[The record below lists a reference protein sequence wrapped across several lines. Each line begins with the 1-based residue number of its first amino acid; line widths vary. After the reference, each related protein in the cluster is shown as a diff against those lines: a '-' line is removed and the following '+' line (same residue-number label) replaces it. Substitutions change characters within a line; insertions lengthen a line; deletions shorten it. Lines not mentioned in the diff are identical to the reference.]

1 MANKKAKGKRART
14 RNVLRRN
21 VRAKTTVNEMIKE
34 IKVGD
39 TVQIN
44 INSSIQKGMPFR
56 RTYGK
61 TGKVIG
67 FQGNSP
73 IVDIKDGNKKKKII
87 SHKVHLKKIF
97 QLIKGDKK

>member
-14 RNVLRRN
+14 RSVLRRN
-21 VRAKTTVNEMIKE
+21 VRAQTTVNEIIKE

-44 INSSIQKGMPFR
+44 INSSVQKGMPFR
-56 RTYGK
+56 RTHGK

-67 FQGNSP
+67 FQGNTP
-73 IVDIKDGNKKKKII
+73 IVDIKDGNKKKKIL
-87 SHKVHLKKIF
+87 SHRVHLKKIK
-97 QLIKGDKK
+97 QILKGDKK